1 MSAQVVLLGG
11 RLLQRFAR
19 YQPVSAT
26 NAPAQNSLDTQL
38 LHLLLQIV
46 KRNIQAHTGVDI
58 SNEDI
63 SAQTQ
68 SMTWTKEVTRDN
80 TDQKDDSG
88 WETDLELEG
97 KILSL

>member
-1 MSAQVVLLGG
+1 MPITYILCLQVSG
-11 RLLQRFAR
+11 
-19 YQPVSAT
+19 

-38 LHLLLQIV
+38 LHLLLQLV